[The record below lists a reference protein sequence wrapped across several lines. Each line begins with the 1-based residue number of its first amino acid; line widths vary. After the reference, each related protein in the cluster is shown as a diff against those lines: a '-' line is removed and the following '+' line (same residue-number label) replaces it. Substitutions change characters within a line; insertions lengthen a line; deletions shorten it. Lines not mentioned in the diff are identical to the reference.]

1 MLHAALP
8 PPSSVFKQAAQF
20 RGCTEKVNTFQAVDQ
35 TKWSAY
41 TSTIEAI
48 LLPNYLFISAYF
60 FFFMEIKTL
69 LKDIILEHAE
79 MW

>member
-1 MLHAALP
+1 M
-8 PPSSVFKQAAQF
+8 
-20 RGCTEKVNTFQAVDQ
+20 NTFQAVDQ

-60 FFFMEIKTL
+60 FFLMEIKTL